1 MPVTARATSNGDSV
15 GDDRA
20 ATASYIATIAGD
32 LAGIAKAHGF
42 DTLAYILDM
51 ARLEAENNSQP
62 PPGPN

>member
-1 MPVTARATSNGDSV
+1 MPAPARATSNSA

-51 ARLEAENNSQP
+51 ARLAAESNAQLR
-62 PPGPN
+62 PGQN